1 MIRCRCITLQIT
13 HLSLYGDVTAIVEAA
28 GMSDSDQGRSG
39 IQVIARAAAI
49 LRVLR
54 DNTGGMSLGQIAER
68 VDLPRSTVQRIVGA
82 LQAERL
88 VIATSSGGSIR
99 LGPEITA
106 LSEAT
111 RYNVVEECRLHLSEL
126 SRKLGETADL
136 SVLRGAGMIFLDQV
150 PGTQRLRTVSAVGEV
165 FPLTTTANGRAA
177 LSLLPEDE
185 ARALVE
191 AEWARTNRSG
201 DWPAFSVQLAQIRQ
215 TGIAEDA
222 DEHTTGISALGAA
235 FRDRNGEVHA
245 ISVPVPTPRFLTL
258 RRSVEAELRLTMTR
272 LRQHFEA

>member
-1 MIRCRCITLQIT
+1 MV
-13 HLSLYGDVTAIVEAA
+13 DKDE
-28 GMSDSDQGRSG
+28 GRSG

-54 DNTGGMSLGQIAER
+54 DNTEGMSLGQIAER

-126 SRKLGETADL
+126 SRRLGETADL

-150 PGTQRLRTVSAVGEV
+150 PGTHRLRTVSAVGDV
-165 FPLTTTANGRAA
+165 FPLTTSANGRAA
-177 LSLLPEDE
+177 LALLPEAE

-191 AEWARTNRSG
+191 AEWKRARQPG
-201 DWPAFSVQLAQIRQ
+201 DWSAFAAMLGKVRER
-215 TGIAEDA
+215 GIAEDA
-222 DEHTTGISALGAA
+222 NEHTNGISALGGA
-235 FRDRNGEVHA
+235 FRDRNGEIHA
-245 ISVPVPTPRFLTL
+245 ISVPVPTPRFLQMRDT
-258 RRSVEAELRLTMTR
+258 VEAELRQTLEQVRRVTA
-272 LRQHFEA
+272 L

>member
-1 MIRCRCITLQIT
+1 MDDHGHTR
-13 HLSLYGDVTAIVEAA
+13 G
-28 GMSDSDQGRSG
+28 G

-54 DNTGGMSLGQIAER
+54 DNTEGMSLGQIAEG
-68 VDLPRSTVQRIVGA
+68 VELPRSTVQRIVGA

-88 VIATSSGGSIR
+88 VISSNSGGSIR
-99 LGPEITA
+99 LGPEITT

-136 SVLRGAGMIFLDQV
+136 SVLRGSGMIFLDQV
-150 PGTQRLRTVSAVGEV
+150 PGTHRLRTVSAVGDV

-177 LSLLPEDE
+177 LALLTQDK

-191 AEWARTNRSG
+191 DEWRRKHQAG
-201 DWPAFSVQLAQIRQ
+201 DWQQFSDLLAEVRE
-215 TGIAEDA
+215 TGLACDS
-222 DEHTTGISALGAA
+222 DEHTEGISALGGA
-235 FRDRNGEVHA
+235 FLDRQGEIHA
-245 ISVPVPTPRFLTL
+245 ISVPVPTQRFVQIREKVAAALLDTLAVL
-258 RRSVEAELRLTMTR
+258 RRELGR
-272 LRQHFEA
+272 

>member
-1 MIRCRCITLQIT
+1 MNDLENT
-13 HLSLYGDVTAIVEAA
+13 
-28 GMSDSDQGRSG
+28 RSG

-54 DNTGGMSLGQIAER
+54 DNTEGMSLGQIAEK

-82 LQAERL
+82 LQTERL
-88 VIATSSGGSIR
+88 VIASNSGGSIR

-126 SRKLGETADL
+126 SRRLGETADL

-150 PGTQRLRTVSAVGEV
+150 PGTHRLRTVSAVGDV
-165 FPLTTTANGRAA
+165 FPLTTTANGRSA
-177 LSLLPEDE
+177 LSLLPVQE

-191 AEWARTNRSG
+191 SEWRRRHHTG
-201 DWPAFSVQLAQIRQ
+201 DWGAFAAMLERVREA
-215 TGIAEDA
+215 GIACDT
-222 DEHTTGISALGAA
+222 DEHTIGISALGGA
-235 FRDRNGEVHA
+235 FRDRNGEIHA
-245 ISVPVPTPRFLTL
+245 ISVPIPSQRFQASRKAVETALRETL
-258 RRSVEAELRLTMTR
+258 EAVK
-272 LRQHFEA
+272 RQLAQ

>member
-1 MIRCRCITLQIT
+1 MKDPD
-13 HLSLYGDVTAIVEAA
+13 HS
-28 GMSDSDQGRSG
+28 RSG
-39 IQVIARAAAI
+39 IQVIARAAAV

-54 DNTGGMSLGQIAER
+54 DNTEGMSLGQIAEK
-68 VDLPRSTVQRIVGA
+68 VELPRSTVQRIVGA

-88 VIATSSGGSIR
+88 VIASSSGGSIR

-126 SRKLGETADL
+126 SRKLGETTDL

-150 PGTQRLRTVSAVGEV
+150 PGTHRLRTVSAVGDV

-177 LSLLPEDE
+177 LALLPPEE

-191 AEWARTNRSG
+191 SEWRRRQQPG
-201 DWPAFSVQLAQIRQ
+201 DWPAFAAMLEKVRAQ
-215 TGIAEDA
+215 GMACDS
-222 DEHTTGISALGAA
+222 DEHTIGISALGAA
-235 FRDRNGEVHA
+235 FRDRNGEIHA
-245 ISVPVPTPRFLTL
+245 ISVPVPTPRFQQI
-258 RRSVEAELRLTMTR
+258 RPRVEAALRETLDGVN
-272 LRQHFEA
+272 RQLAR

>member
-1 MIRCRCITLQIT
+1 
-13 HLSLYGDVTAIVEAA
+13 
-28 GMSDSDQGRSG
+28 MSDGEQGRSG

-49 LRVLR
+49 LRALR
-54 DNTGGMSLGQIAER
+54 DNTEGMSLGQIADR
-68 VDLPRSTVQRIVGA
+68 VELPRSTVQRIVGA

-126 SRKLGETADL
+126 SRRLGETADL

-150 PGTQRLRTVSAVGEV
+150 PGTHRLRTISAVGDV
-165 FPLTTTANGRAA
+165 FPLTTSANGRAA
-177 LSLLPEDE
+177 LALLPEPE

-191 AEWARTNRSG
+191 AEWQRMHQQG
-201 DWPAFSVQLAQIRQ
+201 DWPGFAAMLAEVRQ
-215 TGIAEDA
+215 HGIAEDA
-222 DEHTTGISALGAA
+222 DEHTHGISALGGA
-235 FRDRNGEVHA
+235 FRDRNGEIHA
-245 ISVPVPTPRFLTL
+245 ISVPVPTPRFLPMRHKVKT
-258 RRSVEAELRLTMTR
+258 ELRETLNH
-272 LRQHFEA
+272 LRQNLSPA

>member
-1 MIRCRCITLQIT
+1 
-13 HLSLYGDVTAIVEAA
+13 
-28 GMSDSDQGRSG
+28 MSETESARSSG

-54 DNTGGMSLGQIAER
+54 DHTEGMSLGQIAEK

-88 VIATSSGGSIR
+88 VIASSSGGSIR

-111 RYNVVEECRLHLSEL
+111 HYNVVEECRLHLSEL

-150 PGTQRLRTVSAVGEV
+150 PGTHRLRTVSAVGDV

-177 LSLLPEDE
+177 LSLLPEAQ
-185 ARALVE
+185 ARTLVE
-191 AEWARTNRSG
+191 AEWARRKLPA
-201 DWPAFSVQLAQIRQ
+201 DWPAFAALLAQVRE
-215 TGIAEDA
+215 TGLAYDR
-222 DEHTTGISALGAA
+222 DEHTGGISAIGFA
-235 FRDRNGEVHA
+235 FRDRTNEVLA
-245 ISVPVPTPRFLTL
+245 ISVPVPSQRFETILPNIEAAL
-258 RRSVEAELRLTMTR
+258 RDTYAVIAQEFAPL
-272 LRQHFEA
+272 A

>member
-1 MIRCRCITLQIT
+1 MQIRSFL
-13 HLSLYGDVTAIVEAA
+13 LYCYADKNNGAA
-28 GMSDSDQGRSG
+28 MSDSDHGRSG

-54 DNTGGMSLGQIAER
+54 DNTEGMSLGQIADR
-68 VDLPRSTVQRIVGA
+68 VELPRSTVQRIVGA

-126 SRKLGETADL
+126 SRRLGETADL

-150 PGTQRLRTVSAVGEV
+150 PGTHRLRTISAVGDV

-177 LSLLPEDE
+177 LALLPEAE
-185 ARALVE
+185 ARSLVE
-191 AEWARTNRSG
+191 AEWKRAHQPG
-201 DWPAFSVQLAQIRQ
+201 DWMAFARMLTDIRSQ
-215 TGIAEDA
+215 GIAEDA
-222 DEHTTGISALGAA
+222 DEHTIGISALGGA
-235 FRDRNGEVHA
+235 FRDRNGEIHA
-245 ISVPVPTPRFLTL
+245 ISVPVPTPRFLAMRGT
-258 RRSVEAELRLTMTR
+258 VEAELRVTLDR
-272 LRQHFEA
+272 VRQHFGGS

>member
-1 MIRCRCITLQIT
+1 MKDDEQ
-13 HLSLYGDVTAIVEAA
+13 S
-28 GMSDSDQGRSG
+28 RSG
-39 IQVIARAAAI
+39 IQVIARAASI

-54 DNTGGMSLGQIAER
+54 DHTEGMSLGQIAEK
-68 VDLPRSTVQRIVGA
+68 VELPRSTVQRIVGA
-82 LQAERL
+82 LQRERL
-88 VIATSSGGSIR
+88 VIASSTGGSIR

-150 PGTQRLRTVSAVGEV
+150 PGTHRLRTVSAVGDV

-177 LSLLPEDE
+177 LSLLPLAE

-191 AEWARTNRSG
+191 AEWRRRQQPGNWTAFAALLDRVRSSG
-201 DWPAFSVQLAQIRQ
+201 LAC
-215 TGIAEDA
+215 DS
-222 DEHTTGISALGAA
+222 DEHTIGISALGGA
-235 FRDRNGEVHA
+235 FRDRNGEIHA
-245 ISVPVPTPRFLTL
+245 ISVPVPSPRFQQT
-258 RRSVEAELRLTMTR
+258 RPRVEAALRETLEAVTR
-272 LRQHFEA
+272 QMQS

>member
-1 MIRCRCITLQIT
+1 MNEQN
-13 HLSLYGDVTAIVEAA
+13 SA
-28 GMSDSDQGRSG
+28 RSG

-54 DNTGGMSLGQIAER
+54 DNTEGMSLGQIAER

-88 VIATSSGGSIR
+88 VIASTAGGSIR

-150 PGTQRLRTVSAVGEV
+150 PGTHRLRTVSAVGDV

-177 LSLLPEDE
+177 LSLLPLPE
-185 ARALVE
+185 ARAL
-191 AEWARTNRSG
+191 AEGEWRRRQQNG
-201 DWPAFSVQLAQIRQ
+201 DWPAFAAMLETVRATGLAHDR
-215 TGIAEDA
+215 
-222 DEHTTGISALGAA
+222 DEHTPGISAIGFA
-235 FRDRNGEVHA
+235 FRDRGGEVHA
-245 ISVPVPTPRFLTL
+245 ISVPVPSQRLAAREAMITPVISAARDSLLQDFSL
-258 RRSVEAELRLTMTR
+258 
-272 LRQHFEA
+272 

>member
-1 MIRCRCITLQIT
+1 
-13 HLSLYGDVTAIVEAA
+13 
-28 GMSDSDQGRSG
+28 MSDSDHGRSG

-54 DNTGGMSLGQIAER
+54 DNTEGMSLGQIADR
-68 VDLPRSTVQRIVGA
+68 VELPRSTVQRIVGA

-126 SRKLGETADL
+126 SRRLGETADL

-150 PGTQRLRTVSAVGEV
+150 PGTHRLRTISAVGDV

-177 LSLLPEDE
+177 LALLPEAE
-185 ARALVE
+185 ARSLVE
-191 AEWARTNRSG
+191 AEWKRAHQPG
-201 DWPAFSVQLAQIRQ
+201 DWMAFARMLTDIRSQ
-215 TGIAEDA
+215 GIAEDA
-222 DEHTTGISALGAA
+222 DEHTIGISALGGA
-235 FRDRNGEVHA
+235 FRDRNGEIHA
-245 ISVPVPTPRFLTL
+245 ISVPVPTPRFLAMRGT
-258 RRSVEAELRLTMTR
+258 VEAELRVTLDR
-272 LRQHFEA
+272 VRQHFGGS

>member
-1 MIRCRCITLQIT
+1 MYHIADRIPLPV
-13 HLSLYGDVTAIVEAA
+13 SLAANGIGVT
-28 GMSDSDQGRSG
+28 GMNDGDQGRSG

-49 LRVLR
+49 LRALR
-54 DNTGGMSLGQIAER
+54 DNTGGMSLGQIAEQ

-99 LGPEITA
+99 LGPEITT

-126 SRKLGETADL
+126 SRRLGETADL

-150 PGTQRLRTVSAVGEV
+150 PGTQRLRTVSSVGDV

-177 LSLLPEDE
+177 LALLPQDD

-191 AEWARTNRSG
+191 AEWARTHRPG
-201 DWPAFSVQLAQIRQ
+201 DWPAFAAMLAQVRAS
-215 TGIAEDA
+215 GIAEDA
-222 DEHTTGISALGAA
+222 DEHTNGISALGAA
-235 FRDRNGEVHA
+235 FRDRNGEIHA
-245 ISVPVPTPRFLTL
+245 VSVPVPSPRFVTL
-258 RRSVEAELRLTMTR
+258 RHRVEAELKLTMTR
-272 LRQHFEA
+272 LRQHFEG

>member
-1 MIRCRCITLQIT
+1 
-13 HLSLYGDVTAIVEAA
+13 
-28 GMSDSDQGRSG
+28 MSETESARSSG

-54 DNTGGMSLGQIAER
+54 DHTEGMSLGQIAEK

-88 VIATSSGGSIR
+88 VIASSSGGSIR

-150 PGTQRLRTVSAVGEV
+150 PGTHRLRTVSAVGDV

-177 LSLLPEDE
+177 LSLLPEAQ
-185 ARALVE
+185 ARALAE
-191 AEWARTNRSG
+191 AEWARRKIPG
-201 DWPAFSVQLAQIRQ
+201 EQPRDWPAFAALLAEVRE
-215 TGIAEDA
+215 TGLAYDR
-222 DEHTTGISALGAA
+222 DEHTGGISAIGFA
-235 FRDRNGEVHA
+235 FRDRTNEVLA
-245 ISVPVPTPRFLTL
+245 ISVPVPSQRFETILPDIEAAL
-258 RRSVEAELRLTMTR
+258 RDLRNMIT
-272 LRQHFEA
+272 QDFAPVV

>member
-1 MIRCRCITLQIT
+1 MN
-13 HLSLYGDVTAIVEAA
+13 
-28 GMSDSDQGRSG
+28 DQDPARSG

-54 DNTGGMSLGQIAER
+54 DNTEGMSLGQIAER

-82 LQAERL
+82 LQTERL
-88 VIATSSGGSIR
+88 VIASTAGGSIR
-99 LGPEITA
+99 LGPEINA

-150 PGTQRLRTVSAVGEV
+150 PGTHRLRTVSAVGDV

-177 LSLLPEDE
+177 LSMLPIAE
-185 ARALVE
+185 ARMLVE
-191 AEWARTNRSG
+191 GEWRRRQQKG
-201 DWPAFSVQLAQIRQ
+201 DWASFATMLDGVRETGLALDR
-215 TGIAEDA
+215 
-222 DEHTTGISALGAA
+222 DEHTAGISAIGFA
-235 FRDRNGEVHA
+235 FRDRGGEIHA
-245 ISVPVPTPRFLTL
+245 ISVPVPSHRFAEREATITQIIGAA
-258 RRSVEAELRLTMTR
+258 RDSVVQALSG
-272 LRQHFEA
+272 

>member
-1 MIRCRCITLQIT
+1 MDDHTN
-13 HLSLYGDVTAIVEAA
+13 A
-28 GMSDSDQGRSG
+28 RSG

-49 LRVLR
+49 LRALR
-54 DNTGGMSLGQIAER
+54 DDTNGLSLGQIAER
-68 VDLPRSTVQRIVGA
+68 VALPRSTVQRIVGA

-126 SRKLGETADL
+126 SRRLGETADL

-150 PGTQRLRTVSAVGEV
+150 PGTHRLRTVSAVGDV

-177 LSLLPEDE
+177 LALLPEDR
-185 ARALVE
+185 ARSLVE
-191 AEWARTNRSG
+191 DEWRRWRHKG
-201 DWPAFSVQLAQIRQ
+201 DWAQFSGLLARVRE
-215 TGIAEDA
+215 TGLACDS
-222 DEHTTGISALGAA
+222 DEHTAGISALGGA
-235 FRDRNGEVHA
+235 FRDRNGEIHA
-245 ISVPVPTPRFLTL
+245 ISVPVPSQRFVQIRPQVEEALSETL
-258 RRSVEAELRLTMTR
+258 KVLEAQLS
-272 LRQHFEA
+272 A